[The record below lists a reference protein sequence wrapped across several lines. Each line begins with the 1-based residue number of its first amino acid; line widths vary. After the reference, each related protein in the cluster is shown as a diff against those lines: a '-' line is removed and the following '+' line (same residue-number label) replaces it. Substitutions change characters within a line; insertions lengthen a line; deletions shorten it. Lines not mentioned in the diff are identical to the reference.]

1 MNWTISPAEVFAYSP
16 IVPVMVINHL
26 EDALPMAKAL
36 AAGGINI
43 FEVTLRTK
51 VALEAI
57 KAIATAMPE
66 AMIGAGTVINAQQYD
81 AAVAAGA
88 KFIISPGYSQQLL
101 EYAKTGSA
109 PLIPGV
115 STPSEIITALE
126 LGYDHLK
133 FFPAEA
139 NGGAAALKAIA
150 GPLPQVRFCPTG
162 GISLD
167 NVADYIALNCV
178 VTVGGS
184 WMMPNDAIAAGN
196 WEKVTEL
203 AKQAVSLI
211 TNLKV

>member
-1 MNWTISPAEVFAYSP
+1 MNWTISPAQVFAQSP
-16 IVPVMVINHL
+16 VVPVMVINNI
-26 EDALPMAKAL
+26 EDALPMARAL

-43 FEVTLRTK
+43 FEVTLRTA

-66 AMIGAGTVINAQQYD
+66 AMIGAGTIINAQQYD

-88 KFIISPGYSQQLL
+88 KFIISPGYSQRLL
-101 EYAKTGSA
+101 EHAKTGYA

-162 GISLD
+162 GISPS
-167 NVADYIALNCV
+167 NVADYMALNCV
-178 VTVGGS
+178 LTVGGS
-184 WMMPNDAIAAGN
+184 WMLPHDAIERGDWA
-196 WEKVTEL
+196 KVTEL

-211 TNLKV
+211 ASL

>member
-1 MNWTISPAEVFAYSP
+1 MNWTLSPGEVFAHSP
-16 IVPVMVINHL
+16 VVPVMVINNI
-26 EDALPMAKAL
+26 EDALPMARAL

-66 AMIGAGTVINAQQYD
+66 AMIGAGTIINAQQYD

-88 KFIISPGYSQQLL
+88 KFIISPGYSQRLL
-101 EYAKTGSA
+101 EHAKTGYA

-115 STPSEIITALE
+115 ATPSEIITALE

-162 GISLD
+162 GISLN
-167 NVADYIALNCV
+167 NVADYMALNCV
-178 VTVGGS
+178 ATVGGS
-184 WMMPNDAIAAGN
+184 WMLPNDAIAQGH
-196 WEKVTEL
+196 WDKVTKL
-203 AKQAVSLI
+203 AGQAVSLMA
-211 TNLKV
+211 NLKA